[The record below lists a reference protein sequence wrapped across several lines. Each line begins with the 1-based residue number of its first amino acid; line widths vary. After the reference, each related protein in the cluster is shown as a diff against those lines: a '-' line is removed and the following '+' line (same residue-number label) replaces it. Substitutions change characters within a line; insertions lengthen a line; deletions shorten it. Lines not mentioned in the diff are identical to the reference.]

1 MVQFEGFFNGKW
13 GEPIP
18 GESNSSPVF
27 AGVETHSFKW
37 GEADFGTYPNEL
49 SFVINP
55 FSTQLNR
62 RFKVGDLTYFN
73 GTVRT
78 GTEVE
83 SVPLDIELELY
94 DPTRR
99 TESFEFD
106 FDIVTT
112 PNTGTPEENAD
123 SVFPVSRISDGS
135 FRYQGEDYTIRLLG
149 FSQDN
154 GQTITEEFR
163 VLEDARTTAGLYAR
177 IERDRGIG
185 TNRRDTLRGTNR
197 DERLDGRGGNDNLIA
212 RGGNDILIGGGGRDR
227 LNGGGGNDDL
237 NGGAGNDTLIGGGG
251 ADAFIYDTGR
261 NFRRRD
267 IGTDRIVDFVPDDD
281 IIVLSRTTFS
291 RIESLAGSI
300 LQEFE
305 VVDSIN
311 AARNSNAFIV
321 YNQSNGNLYYN
332 QNGSNNGFGS
342 GGLFARLQGSPTL
355 EATDFFID
363 N

>member
-1 MVQFEGFFNGKW
+1 MVQFQGFFNGKW

-18 GESNSSPVF
+18 GEENPSPVF

-37 GEADFGTYPNEL
+37 GEANFGTYPNEL
-49 SFVINP
+49 TFVINP
-55 FSTQLNR
+55 FSTQLNE
-62 RFKVGDLTYFN
+62 RFKVGDLIYFN
-73 GTVRT
+73 GTT
-78 GTEVE
+78 NFDTNVE

-94 DPTRR
+94 EPTRR

-106 FDIVTT
+106 FDIVATD
-112 PNTGTPEENAD
+112 NNGTPEENAD
-123 SVFPVSRISDGS
+123 FVFPVSRVSDGS
-135 FRYQGEDYTIRLLG
+135 FRFQGEDYTIRLLG
-149 FSQDN
+149 FSQNN
-154 GQTITEEFR
+154 GRTFTEEFR

-177 IERDRGIG
+177 IELDTGIG
-185 TNRRDTLRGTNR
+185 TGRRDTLRGSNK
-197 DERLDGRGGNDNLIA
+197 DERLDGRAGNDNLIG
-212 RGGNDILIGGGGRDR
+212 RGGNDILIGGNGKDR

-251 ADAFIYDTGR
+251 ADNFVYDTGR
-261 NFRRRD
+261 NFRKRD
-267 IGTDRIVDFVPDDD
+267 IGTDTITDFVPGEDT
-281 IIVLSRTTFS
+281 IVLSLTTFS

-305 VVDSIN
+305 VVNTNN

-321 YNQSNGNLYYN
+321 YNQNNGNLYYN

-342 GGLFARLQGSPTL
+342 GGLFARLQGNPTL